1 MNSTQTGVQIWW
13 KTNRTRYNMN
23 PDQQIDLY
31 RMARSIAWSYRLQDY
46 NAAALKDLQRIVD
59 KSKESIVQKFADGL
73 GQEGAYTRQHFQ
85 NSLKELERLSI
96 ALRNQLGEQLTT
108 STSRIGSLALKEW
121 GENLSVGGVA
131 KKVNTVALS
140 PEQFAAFFKRNP
152 PAGILIPKVMRNALN
167 QGVIGRIQGE
177 LLDVLREGALTGQSY
192 KRIVDKL
199 SESFTD
205 FNRVQLTTLTRTFF
219 QTANAQAFDAV
230 YQANQD
236 IMEGKIWTN
245 VNDDRVCLLCLP
257 LGEVLYKKG
266 ESHPPMP
273 RHPNCRC
280 VFRAKT
286 VSYRSLGIDVDE
298 LEEVAAPVVTRG
310 YEKNGKWIIPPAGTG
325 TGRRP
330 RAVSFYQGGM
340 KEAFPDLPEAQQK
353 AMLGVGRYNKY
364 KAGELTL
371 DQLADPVSG
380 KLWLL
385 KEIEQGMHLRVPDG
399 LEGPLTKLSGFTPN
413 EEWKIRVEKV
423 RDKIYT
429 ALMESSGKTKAEI
442 DLILHE
448 KLIAE
453 ITDAKVVVRIPERG
467 VLSKILEE
475 GRIKSQFETGTSK
488 GVLDNKVR
496 LSFERDY
503 FGLSE
508 SLDVKKRPIYGT
520 LSNDFATT
528 HASQYGSVQVIL
540 KDSVK
545 QRSTFTGADSLSYGK
560 KILPSPLLDPS
571 VDSIFIREIAG
582 MVPDSLDEV
591 IDKITLDRNKVK
603 RHRYMEIQIHD
614 GVEASDIEKIVVDA
628 DASLS
633 PAAIRKL
640 EELGIPYEQ
649 LTKE

>member
-1 MNSTQTGVQIWW
+1 
-13 KTNRTRYNMN
+13 MN
-23 PDQQIDLY
+23 PDQQIELY
-31 RMARSIAWSYRLQDY
+31 RAARSIAWSYRLQDY

-59 KSKESIVQKFADGL
+59 KSKASIVQKFADGL
-73 GQEGAYTRQHFQ
+73 GQEGPYTRKHFQ
-85 NSLKELERLSI
+85 NNLKELERLSLG
-96 ALRNQLGEQLTT
+96 LRNQLGEQLTT

-167 QGVIGRIQGE
+167 QGVTARIEGE

-199 SESFTD
+199 EESFTD
-205 FNRVQLTTLTRTFF
+205 FNRHQLTTLTRTFF

-266 ESHPPMP
+266 DPHPPMP

-340 KEAFPDLPEAQQK
+340 KEAFPNLPEAQQK
-353 AMLGVGRYNKY
+353 AMLGVGRYNLY
-364 KAGELTL
+364 KAGDLSI
-371 DQLADPVSG
+371 DQLVDPVSG

-385 KEIEQGMHLRVPDG
+385 KELDEGLHLTASIPSSINYLDILDKFDTGWEGHHDIIDFFGGELGRDLPKSVEAYTGSGYRKINKALREVKELSAMEDSIATNIQELDEIISKNVIPENLIVRRGMGFSEEKWEEVKDNFIPGTVFMD
-399 LEGPLTKLSGFTPN
+399 EGFVSTTVNKIDRTFLSG
-413 EEWKIRVEKV
+413 
-423 RDKIYT
+423 D
-429 ALMESSGKTKAEI
+429 
-442 DLILHE
+442 
-448 KLIAE
+448 
-453 ITDAKVVVRIPERG
+453 
-467 VLSKILEE
+467 
-475 GRIKSQFETGTSK
+475 
-488 GVLDNKVR
+488 
-496 LSFERDY
+496 
-503 FGLSE
+503 
-508 SLDVKKRPIYGT
+508 
-520 LSNDFATT
+520 
-528 HASQYGSVQVIL
+528 
-540 KDSVK
+540 
-545 QRSTFTGADSLSYGK
+545 K
-560 KILPSPLLDPS
+560 KIQMNIKLKKGALALYMPRYYQGRPEDEMELLLGRGS
-571 VDSIFIREIAG
+571 KFKVISMVDDG
-582 MVPDSLDEV
+582 NTVMMEV
-591 IDKITLDRNKVK
+591 
-603 RHRYMEIQIHD
+603 
-614 GVEASDIEKIVVDA
+614 
-628 DASLS
+628 
-633 PAAIRKL
+633 
-640 EELGIPYEQ
+640 EL
-649 LTKE
+649 L